1 MLENQS
7 ESTFTLIDNPGPF
20 LSDFLQK
27 RNATSV
33 FLLTDPKVKKHCL
46 PLIKNALPKSTRI
59 ITLPAGEEH
68 KTLESCQL
76 VWKELTKQNADRKA
90 LILNLGGGVVGDL
103 GGFAAS
109 VYKRGI
115 PFIQIPTSLLAMV
128 DACLGG
134 KTGIDFEGFK
144 NQIGTFSKPEAIWIH
159 PEFLQTL
166 PEKELLSGFAEVI
179 KHALIA
185 DAASWNYLRKRDLNQ
200 QNWQEIIPASLAIK
214 NTITTADPYE
224 KGERKKLNAGHSLG
238 HALETFML
246 NKGTPWPHG
255 HCVAAG
261 LVMESSIAVEQ
272 GLLEEKEMFQLEEL
286 IYTTYGT
293 IPIQKSEVKQIVKLA
308 GQDKKNEGGKVNL
321 SLIGPIG
328 NCHINRFAD
337 SNALAEGVAYYL

>member
-1 MLENQS
+1 MHVWVDVCVFIYVYMDVRLRIGVWKRME
-7 ESTFTLIDNPGPF
+7 PRF
-20 LSDFLQK
+20 LKYS
-27 RNATSV
+27 
-33 FLLTDPKVKKHCL
+33 
-46 PLIKNALPKSTRI
+46 
-59 ITLPAGEEH
+59 ITLRIH
-68 KTLESCQL
+68 IWC
-76 VWKELTKQNADRKA
+76 
-90 LILNLGGGVVGDL
+90 
-103 GGFAAS
+103 
-109 VYKRGI
+109 
-115 PFIQIPTSLLAMV
+115 
-128 DACLGG
+128 
-134 KTGIDFEGFK
+134 
-144 NQIGTFSKPEAIWIH
+144 AI
-159 PEFLQTL
+159 
-166 PEKELLSGFAEVI
+166 
-179 KHALIA
+179 
-185 DAASWNYLRKRDLNQ
+185 
-200 QNWQEIIPASLAIK
+200 
-214 NTITTADPYE
+214 E
-224 KGERKKLNAGHSLG
+224 KGERKKLNAGHTLG